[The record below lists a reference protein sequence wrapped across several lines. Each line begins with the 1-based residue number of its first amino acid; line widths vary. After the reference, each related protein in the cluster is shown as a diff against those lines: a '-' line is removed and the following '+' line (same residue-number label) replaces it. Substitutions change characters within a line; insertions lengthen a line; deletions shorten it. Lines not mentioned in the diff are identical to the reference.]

1 MSQTTLKHGSKG
13 EAVTELQALLNQAG
27 HPISVDGWFGDATE
41 AAVRAYQAAQTP
53 PLVTDG
59 IAGAQTL
66 ATLRGQRSPQM
77 LSQDAIAAAAE
88 LLGVEAA
95 AVMAINRVEAAGR
108 GFLSDGRIKI
118 LFERHIFYR
127 EVQKQHSAAVAAKWA
142 REAPHICNK
151 APGGY
156 NGGAA
161 EYPRFSRAFIIDADC
176 AMKAC
181 SWGAYQIM
189 GFNHRQA
196 GFKTVGEMVD
206 AMKSGENTQ
215 LLAFAAFIKA
225 DKALHTAL
233 KNKDWPDFARRY
245 NGPDYRKNA
254 YHTKLAD
261 AYQHYAALYPA
272 NTEAV

>member
-108 GFLSDGRIKI
+108 GFLSDDELR
-118 LFERHIFYR
+118 
-127 EVQKQHSAAVAAKWA
+127 ST
-142 REAPHICNK
+142 AP
-151 APGGY
+151 
-156 NGGAA
+156 
-161 EYPRFSRAFIIDADC
+161 
-176 AMKAC
+176 
-181 SWGAYQIM
+181 
-189 GFNHRQA
+189 
-196 GFKTVGEMVD
+196 
-206 AMKSGENTQ
+206 
-215 LLAFAAFIKA
+215 
-225 DKALHTAL
+225 
-233 KNKDWPDFARRY
+233 
-245 NGPDYRKNA
+245 
-254 YHTKLAD
+254 
-261 AYQHYAALYPA
+261 
-272 NTEAV
+272 

>member
-13 EAVTELQALLNQAG
+13 EAVTQLQALLNQAG
-27 HPISVDGWFGDATE
+27 HPLSIDGWFGDATE

-53 PLVTDG
+53 PLITDG
-59 IAGAQTL
+59 IAGAQTH
-66 ATLRGQRSPQM
+66 AALRGQRSPKM
-77 LSQDAIAAAAE
+77 LSQTAIEEAAA

-95 AVMAINRVEAAGR
+95 AIMAINRIEAAGS

-127 EVQKQHSAAVAAKWA
+127 ELQKQHSAATAAQWA

-156 NGGAA
+156 KGGPA
-161 EYPRFSRAFIIDADC
+161 EYPRFSRAFTIDPES
-176 AMKAC
+176 AMKSC

-196 GFKTVGEMVD
+196 GFKTVGEMVE
-206 AMKSGENTQ
+206 ALKTGENAQ
-215 LLAFAAFIKA
+215 LIAFATFIKA
-225 DKALHTAL
+225 DKALHQAL
-233 KNKDWPDFARRY
+233 QDKNWEKFAQLY
-245 NGPDYRKNA
+245 NGPAYRKNA
-254 YHTKLAD
+254 YHTKLAE
-261 AYQHYAALYPA
+261 AYQRYSTLTKAA
-272 NTEAV
+272 